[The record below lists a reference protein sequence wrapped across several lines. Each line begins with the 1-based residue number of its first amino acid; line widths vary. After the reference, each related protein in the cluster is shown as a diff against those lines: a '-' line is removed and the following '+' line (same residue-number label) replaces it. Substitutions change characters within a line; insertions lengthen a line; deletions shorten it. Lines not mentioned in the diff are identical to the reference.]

1 VSIAPGPEGPDQPQ
15 GPDRQPAAAVPT
27 CYRHSGRETY
37 VSCVRCGR
45 PACPDCLRQASVG
58 AQCVDCVREGSRSTR
73 VPAGVLGGRL
83 SPGTPVVTWTL
94 VAVNLALFVF
104 ELARPGIADDW
115 AMVGRIAPNLGVAY
129 GQWYRLITAA
139 FLPPPGLNS
148 SGILDIAFNMW
159 ALIIVGPALERQ
171 FGRVRYLAVYLV
183 SAIGGSVMFYFLAPP
198 EESALGA
205 SGAIFGLFAAWFVLS
220 RKLRVDSRQV
230 VTLIV
235 LNLVIS
241 FVFRGSIAW
250 QAHVGGLIAGGL
262 ITAAYAWAPRRNR
275 ALVQAAATV
284 ALLAVLILGVVI
296 RDHQLIGAVRL

>member
-1 VSIAPGPEGPDQPQ
+1 VSIVPGPEGPDQPQ
-15 GPDRQPAAAVPT
+15 GPDTQPGAAVPT
-27 CYRHSGRETY
+27 CYRHPGRETY

-45 PACPDCLRQASVG
+45 PACPDCLRDASVG
-58 AQCVDCVREGSRSTR
+58 SQCVDCVREGNRTTR
-73 VPAGVLGGRL
+73 VPGGTFGGRVP
-83 SPGTPVVTWTL
+83 SGTPVVTWTL
-94 VAVNLALFVF
+94 VGLNVVLFLI
-104 ELARPGIADDW
+104 ELAHQQLATDW
-115 AMVGRIAPNLGVAY
+115 AMVGRFPPDLGVAY

-159 ALIIVGPALERQ
+159 ALVIVGPALERQ
-171 FGRVRYLAVYLV
+171 FGRVRYVAVYLV
-183 SAIGGSVMFYFLAPP
+183 SAIGGSVLFYLLAIPTA
-198 EESALGA
+198 SALGA

-262 ITAAYAWAPRRNR
+262 LTAAYAWAPRRNR
-275 ALVQAAATV
+275 ALVQAGATIV
-284 ALLAVLILGVVI
+284 LLAVLVLGVVI
-296 RDHQLIGAVRL
+296 RDHQLIGAVRF